1 MKEQLKEDY
10 EVSVDDMIDAISDV
24 GDFKVT
30 TAEFYNK
37 AGKIVNKN
45 ILSKDGQQIFSMKD
59 GKFVLEVEDDG
70 FVEYFCSNDIND
82 LI

>member
-10 EVSVDDMIDAISDV
+10 EVSVDDMID
-24 GDFKVT
+24 DFKVT